1 MHLFS
6 QNQNSTNKSRKAE
19 GSVKLSK
26 MGVLWLGKNKNQDN
40 EIVEEIK
47 KLEKEKFSL
56 ENRVCYILLD
66 NIRCVIII
74 VNFRCLN

>member
-1 MHLFS
+1 M
-6 QNQNSTNKSRKAE
+6 
-19 GSVKLSK
+19 
-26 MGVLWLGKNKNQDN
+26 GKNKNQDN

-47 KLEKEKFSL
+47 KLEKEKFYL